1 MVIRHRICALN
12 YVLIHKKNFW
22 SGQRDSNPRPSAP
35 KADALPGCAMPRF
48 DLISIKIGY
57 YTDIYIKSDTF

>member
-1 MVIRHRICALN
+1 
-12 YVLIHKKNFW
+12 
-22 SGQRDSNPRPSAP
+22 
-35 KADALPGCAMPRF
+35 MPRF